1 MTFLHRTTAVDPVV
15 NHPPTRFAP
24 LYRWTAY
31 RVDYEAVVT
40 VTDSFVDCRPSMSK
54 TRRDTPRA
62 RGESIRVRGARTHNL
77 KSVDLD
83 VPRGQLT
90 VFCGVSGSGKTSM
103 ALDTLYAEGQRRF
116 VETFSAY
123 TRQFLDQ
130 LDKPPVDS
138 IEGIPPA
145 VALTRHEA
153 PRSNRSTVATVS
165 ELAVY
170 LQMLLASVHELQC
183 PRCGTAI
190 ECDSPETAAQKLA
203 TIAGDAR
210 MILAIADTPDVAQS
224 PVDWAID
231 WCERGFVRAIV
242 GGKMIDLA
250 SHDQNEFDANCYI
263 IIDRVRGTNETPRLV
278 ESLET
283 AFDWG
288 DSTVHVFVETDRG
301 DTVEIDGHHFAEHRF
316 SRVRKCQSC
325 GLEVPAPEQ
334 RLFDFKSPLGACATC
349 EGFGSVSDIDESL
362 VVPDTTKSLRRG
374 AIAPWNTPAYAHE
387 LEELIALA
395 DDYGVRLDLPYA
407 ELTAA
412 ERAIV
417 WDGVPK
423 RDFGGLSGFFRWLE
437 ARKYKMHLR
446 VFASRWRSYRTCPQ
460 CNGQRLRIEALGY
473 KLAGHSVAALQEL
486 SIDAATEFFASL
498 QLPDWQ
504 QQLAR
509 GLLVQIT
516 SRLRYLQ
523 MVGVGY
529 LELNRP
535 LRTLSTGELQRV
547 AMTTSLGSTLVDML
561 YVLDEPTAG
570 LHRSDTPALVMA
582 IESLRDRGNTVV
594 VVEHEES
601 VLRAADWAVEFGPR
615 AGLEGGEIVCESS
628 PVDMAANTA
637 SGTGDWLAGRREM
650 VPTNHTPRQANGR
663 LQLLGAAG
671 HNLKN
676 IDVEFPLGVMC
687 VVTGVSGAGKTS
699 LVDGTLAPAVSA
711 RLTTADTN
719 EATPLPYAD
728 LLGSTLIEHVVR
740 MDQSPVAKTPRSN
753 AVTYIKAFDAIRTLL
768 AELPEATSRGFGP
781 GHFSFNVTG
790 GRCEQCQGAGQVAI
804 DMHFM
809 ADVYMTC
816 SECGGQRYRA
826 DVLDVRYRSRNIAE
840 ILEMTV
846 YEAFRFFRGENKLQ
860 ARLKSLVDVGLD
872 YLPLGQ
878 SANTLSGGE
887 SQRLKL
893 ASYLNEKHR
902 GRTMFIFDEPSVG
915 LHFSD
920 VAKLIDCLSALV
932 DVGHSLVIV
941 EHNVQVIL
949 AADHVIDLGPGPAD
963 RGGRVVATG
972 TPREVAACTESATG
986 RVLADYYRRASEYA

>member
-1 MTFLHRTTAVDPVV
+1 MTAI
-15 NHPPTRFAP
+15 
-24 LYRWTAY
+24 
-31 RVDYEAVVT
+31 
-40 VTDSFVDCRPSMSK
+40 RPSI
-54 TRRDTPRA
+54 PGNA
-62 RGESIRVRGARTHNL
+62 REAIRVRGARTHNL
-77 KSVDLD
+77 KNVDLD
-83 VPRGQLT
+83 VPRGLLT

-145 VALTRHEA
+145 VALTRHDA
-153 PRSNRSTVATVS
+153 PRSNRSTVATIS
-165 ELAVY
+165 EIGVY
-170 LQMLLASVHELQC
+170 LQMLLASVHELHC
-183 PRCGTAI
+183 PRCGTTI
-190 ECDSPETAAQKLA
+190 ECDSPETAAHKLA
-203 TIAGDAR
+203 TIAGEAR
-210 MILAIADTPDVAQS
+210 MIMAISDHPEADQS
-224 PVDWAID
+224 PTEWAADWR
-231 WCERGFVRAIV
+231 ERGFVRGVV
-242 GGKMIDLA
+242 GTRMLDLA
-250 SHDQNEFDANCYI
+250 TTNWNELETDEPCYI
-263 IIDRVRGTNETPRLV
+263 VIDRVRGTSESHRIV

-283 AFDWG
+283 AFECG
-288 DSTVHVFVETDRG
+288 ESTAFVFVEDELSG
-301 DTVEIDGHHFAEHRF
+301 LVEIDGRPFKKLRF
-316 SRVRKCQSC
+316 SRVRLCQSC
-325 GLEVPAPEQ
+325 GLELPGPEQ
-334 RLFDFKSPLGACATC
+334 RLFDFNSPLGACATC
-349 EGFGSVSDIDESL
+349 EGFGSVADVDESL
-362 VVPDTTKSLRRG
+362 VVPDTTKSLRGG

-387 LEELIALA
+387 LDELIALA
-395 DDYGVRLDLPYA
+395 GDFDVRLDVPYF
-407 ELTAA
+407 ELNEA
-412 ERAIV
+412 ERAVV
-417 WDGVPK
+417 WNGVAE
-423 RDFGGLSGFFRWLE
+423 RDFGGLAGFFHWLD

-446 VFASRWRSYRTCPQ
+446 VFASRWRNYHRCPECQ
-460 CNGQRLRIEALGY
+460 GSRLRIESLGY
-473 KLAGHSVAALQEL
+473 TLAGRNVAALQEL
-486 SIDAATEFFASL
+486 SIDAAIEFFGNL

-504 QQLAR
+504 QQLAG
-509 GLLVQIT
+509 GLIDQIA
-516 SRLRYLQ
+516 SRLLYLQ

-529 LELNRP
+529 LELSRP

-570 LHRSDTPALVMA
+570 LHRSDTPALVAAM
-582 IESLRDRGNTVV
+582 ESLRDRGNTVV

-615 AGLEGGEIVCESS
+615 AGLEGGAIVCEST
-628 PVDMAANTA
+628 PAAMAANTS
-637 SGTGDWLAGRREM
+637 SGTGDWLSGRREM
-650 VPTNHTPRQANGR
+650 VSTSHTPRQPNGR
-663 LQLLGAAG
+663 LQLLGASG
-671 HNLKN
+671 HNLKH
-676 IDVEFPLGVMC
+676 IDVEFPLGVLC

-699 LVDGTLAPAVSA
+699 LVDGTLSPAVGAQLASGE
-711 RLTTADTN
+711 TSD
-719 EATPLPYAD
+719 EPPLPYAD
-728 LLGSTLIEHVVR
+728 LLGSSLIEQVVR
-740 MDQSPVAKTPRSN
+740 MDQSPVAKSPRSN
-753 AVTYIKAFDAIRTLL
+753 PVTYIKAFDAIRALL
-768 AELPEATSRGFGP
+768 ADLPEAKSRGFGP
-781 GHFSFNVTG
+781 GHFSFNVAG

-816 SECGGQRYRA
+816 SECGGRRYRS
-826 DVLDVRYRSRNIAE
+826 DVLDVRYRGRNIAE

-893 ASYLNEKHR
+893 ASFLNEKHR
-902 GRTMFIFDEPSVG
+902 GRTLFIFDEPSVG

-949 AADHVIDLGPGPAD
+949 AADHIIDLGPGPAD

-972 TPREVAACTESATG
+972 TPRDVAACAESATG
-986 RVLADYYRRASEYA
+986 RVLADYFRRASEHA